1 MNRDKVK
8 VAQIEVCE
16 TAKKMSSSGLVAGTW
31 GNISARVDDEY
42 MVITPSGMDY
52 NKLFPEDMVVV
63 NMKTFE
69 YEGRL
74 KPSVEVPVHAAV
86 YLDRPAVNGIVHT
99 HSTYALTMATA
110 RKPIPPICDDQV
122 QILGGDVRV
131 ADYTMPGSKEMAE
144 SVVKALQDRDG
155 ALIANH
161 GAITVGRTLPEA
173 FTASQVLE
181 KTALIYIN
189 TQSIGGPVEIS
200 RADVEFFHDFFM
212 TKYGQK

>member
-52 NKLFPEDMVVV
+52 DRLFPEDMVLV

-69 YEGRL
+69 YEGKL

-86 YLDRPAVNGIVHT
+86 YLGGSHLRPACHASDEVPFCCHRYRGVFPRPGI
-99 HSTYALTMATA
+99 
-110 RKPIPPICDDQV
+110 
-122 QILGGDVRV
+122 
-131 ADYTMPGSKEMAE
+131 
-144 SVVKALQDRDG
+144 
-155 ALIANH
+155 
-161 GAITVGRTLPEA
+161 
-173 FTASQVLE
+173 
-181 KTALIYIN
+181 
-189 TQSIGGPVEIS
+189 
-200 RADVEFFHDFFM
+200 
-212 TKYGQK
+212 

>member
-1 MNRDKVK
+1 M
-8 VAQIEVCE
+8 CE
-16 TAKKMSSSGLVAGTW
+16 TAKKDVQQRASGRDV

-86 YLDRPAVNGIVHT
+86 YLTVPRVNGIVHT

-110 RKPIPPICDDQV
+110 RKPIPPICD
-122 QILGGDVRV
+122 
-131 ADYTMPGSKEMAE
+131 
-144 SVVKALQDRDG
+144 
-155 ALIANH
+155 
-161 GAITVGRTLPEA
+161 
-173 FTASQVLE
+173 
-181 KTALIYIN
+181 
-189 TQSIGGPVEIS
+189 
-200 RADVEFFHDFFM
+200 
-212 TKYGQK
+212 